1 MIKNLILCLY
11 RMNSLK
17 EWAKRKIIEG
27 EGDTDQQVSMKEKF
41 EELSGEIQE
50 QRLMIMELE
59 ENNGAVAQENAWLW
73 EEIQLLK
80 TQIVELESMV
90 YGEQVR

>member
-1 MIKNLILCLY
+1 
-11 RMNSLK
+11 MNSLK

-80 TQIVELESMV
+80 TQIVELEGMV

>member
-1 MIKNLILCLY
+1 
-11 RMNSLK
+11 MNSLK

-27 EGDTDQQVSMKEKF
+27 EGDMDQQVSMKEKF

-80 TQIVELESMV
+80 TQIVELEGMI